1 MFAADGSDKKSS
13 DAHNHAR
20 ELAARLKDKFPQ
32 SDYTCRAAAMVYK
45 LDEGIPVYG
54 NDRE

>member
-1 MFAADGSDKKSS
+1 MFAADGNDKKSD

-32 SDYTCRAAAMVYK
+32 IGLCSQSRGARVQI
-45 LDEGIPVYG
+45 G
-54 NDRE
+54 